1 MHPQMLLVSADIES
15 NIRIPVAEE
24 FVYILKILEQL
35 LNLVPEDN
43 NKVLMPLKLY

>member
-1 MHPQMLLVSADIES
+1 MLLVSAEVES

-24 FVYILKILEQL
+24 LMLILKILEQL
-35 LNLVPEDN
+35 LDLVLEDN